1 MRPNLL
7 TCWSLCLCS
16 ILFNG
21 CSTTNHAELE
31 RSTPEK
37 SQIRQ
42 LAEGEP
48 HLIHVDHIERL
59 ATLRNGSELEGFLI
73 TIDGADKQT
82 GVLKTLPLRSA
93 NSLRTADI
101 IEGRPQINNRIRQ
114 ANKEEIASLSK
125 IYGDASSEN
134 L

>member
-31 RSTPEK
+31 RSNPEK

-42 LAEGEP
+42 LAKGEP

-59 ATLRNGSELEGFLI
+59 ATLRNGSKLEGFLI
-73 TIDGADKQT
+73 TIDGANKQT

-114 ANKEEIASLSK
+114 ANEEEIASLSK

>member
-37 SQIRQ
+37 SHRQ

-101 IEGRPQINNRIRQ
+101 I
-114 ANKEEIASLSK
+114 
-125 IYGDASSEN
+125 
-134 L
+134 

>member
-48 HLIHVDHIERL
+48 HLIHVDHIERS